1 MKNYCLFLINTCL
14 MLSSIF
20 ANTEIS
26 VDLVSRYVWR
36 GQDYGNAAA
45 IQPNFQKNIGSFSL
59 GAWGSWSISP
69 GPADASGNECDLY
82 ISTKI
87 GPASLVLTDYFFPS
101 YNGSDS
107 LFNLDKHTFEVS
119 TAFDIKQASLLF
131 AAYIFGDDDLN
142 SIYLEYNYKMLTIGV
157 GNGSYTVS
165 GDLMPISI
173 GLNAKRDNLSAS
185 YIINPDS
192 QTSFLVVGI
201 NL

>member
-1 MKNYCLFLINTCL
+1 MKNYCLFFINTCL
-14 MLSSIF
+14 MLSSIL

-45 IQPNFQKNIGSFSL
+45 IQPNFQKNIGKFSL
-59 GAWGSWSISP
+59 GAWGSWSVSP

-87 GPASLVLTDYFFPS
+87 GPASLVLTDYFFPT
-101 YNGSDS
+101 YNGADS
-107 LFNLDKHTFEVS
+107 LFNLDKHTIEVS
-119 TAFDIKQASLLF
+119 TTFDIKQASVLF
-131 AAYIFGDDDLN
+131 ASNIFGDDLK
-142 SIYLEYNYKMLTIGV
+142 SIYLEYNYKMLNIGV
-157 GNGSYTVS
+157 GNGTYTVS
-165 GDLMPISI
+165 GDFMPISI
-173 GLNAKRDNLSAS
+173 GLNAKKDNFSVS

-192 QTSFLVVGI
+192 QTSFLVFGI

>member
-1 MKNYCLFLINTCL
+1 MKIYCLFLIKTCL

-26 VDLVSRYVWR
+26 VDIVSRYVWR

-45 IQPNFQKNIGSFSL
+45 VQPNVQKNIGSFSL
-59 GAWGSWSISP
+59 GAWGSWSVSP
-69 GPADASGNECDLY
+69 GPVDVSGNECDLY

-107 LFNLDKHTFEVS
+107 LFNFDKHTIEVS
-119 TAFDIKQASLLF
+119 TAFNIKKASLLF
-131 AAYIFGDDDLN
+131 ASNIFGDDLK
-142 SIYLEYNYKMLTIGV
+142 SIYLEYNYKMLTIGF

-192 QTSFLVVGI
+192 QTSFLVFGI